1 MKVVFRVDASVW
13 IGSGHV
19 MRCLVLAE
27 ALKRVAYEVSFACL
41 PQQGDMISYIKQRG
55 HHVTKL
61 TPVSPPMTP
70 TDDADYLGWLQR
82 SVEQDALD
90 FVKQVIKA
98 DVVVTD
104 HYAIDA
110 TWQGIVK
117 QALICRLVA
126 IDDLNRVHDADCII
140 DQTLGRKVE
149 DYPGNATVLAGT
161 NYALLG
167 SDFSLYRARVADKSP
182 PTSTPNVL
190 ISMGGIDSPNATL
203 MVLKSLVGK
212 VEATFTVLLSPRAPH
227 YQKVVAWCAEYDSIT
242 HCDFSDNMASL
253 MTDHD
258 VAIGAPGT
266 TSWERACLGL
276 PSIIIPLAENQ
287 KEITV
292 QLVKHK
298 AAIALTLNDIHQYI
312 VSAFQKLLREWAAYH
327 RTNMALCD
335 GKGAQRVALSF
346 QQQMSIIFH
355 SDFELT
361 LAISADIQLVFDW
374 QCHPK
379 TRQYALNPSVPSWEE
394 HFSWMTMKL
403 ARVEDYFYIVKRR
416 SSGLAVGV
424 LRLDRQQDMH
434 FLVSIFVAPDQ
445 HGQGVASG
453 ALTLADVVHP
463 NATLH
468 ATVLENNQA
477 SQHLFEKANYQ
488 RISQKTFIRNPIT

>member
-19 MRCLVLAE
+19 MRCLVLADV
-27 ALKRVAYEVSFACL
+27 LKNIAYEVSFACL
-41 PQQGDMISYIKQRG
+41 PQQGDLIDYIKKRG
-55 HHVTKL
+55 HHVTRL
-61 TPVSPPMTP
+61 TPELSPLIP

-82 SVEQDALD
+82 SVEKDALD
-90 FVKQVIKA
+90 FVKQVIQV
-98 DVVVTD
+98 DIVVTD
-104 HYAIDA
+104 HYAIEA
-110 TWQGIVK
+110 NWQSIVK
-117 QALICRLVA
+117 KAMACRLVA

-149 DYPGNATVLAGT
+149 EYPGKATVLAGT
-161 NYALLG
+161 DYALLG
-167 SDFSLYRARVADKSP
+167 ASFSQYRPIITDKSP
-182 PTSTPNVL
+182 PITIAKVL
-190 ISMGGIDSPNATL
+190 ISMGGIDAPNATL
-203 MVLKSLVGK
+203 SVLKSLVGK

-227 YQKVVAWCAEYDSIT
+227 YQKVVTWCDEYDSIT
-242 HCDFSDNMASL
+242 HFDFIDDMALL
-253 MTDHD
+253 MAEHD
-258 VAIGAPGT
+258 IAIGAPGT

-287 KEITV
+287 KQITT

-298 AAIALTLNDIHQYI
+298 AAIALILDDIDQFI
-312 VSAFQKLLREWAAYH
+312 ISAFQTILREWAAYH
-327 RTNMALCD
+327 SANLALCD

-346 QQQMSIIFH
+346 QQQMSIVCH
-355 SDFELT
+355 SEFELT
-361 LAISADIQLVFDW
+361 LAVSADIQLVFDW

-379 TRQYALNPSVPSWEE
+379 TRQYALNPSVPSWED
-394 HFSWMTMKL
+394 HFLWMTKKL
-403 ARVEDYFYIVKRR
+403 AGAEDYFYIIKRR

-434 FLVSIFVAPDQ
+434 YLISIFVAPDKY
-445 HGQGVASG
+445 GQGVASA

-488 RISQKTFIRNPIT
+488 RTSQKTFIRNPIT